1 MLKTFTVLVTLPAQA
16 GAVSLEA
23 AIIAGVTASFGTN
36 TDRVRV
42 DAFEG
47 DHTTPARMQ
56 SPMVEAHTRA
66 QGQHANLRKPKPR
79 AWGELTVE
87 DQVRTMRAAA
97 EFGGGFLSKL
107 AAAWNV
113 ADNTNAA
120 KIGDAFGAMLVEN
133 FGPGTSAYKDA
144 NY

>member
-66 QGQHANLRKPKPR
+66 QGQHANLRKPPKPR
-79 AWGELTVE
+79 TWAELSE
-87 DQVRTMRAAA
+87 SERAATMRLARDY
-97 EFGGGFLSKL
+97 GGGFVRKL
-107 AAAWNV
+107 ADAWNV
-113 ADNTNAA
+113 ADSTNSAL
-120 KIGDAFGAMLVEN
+120 IGEAFGAMLIEHY
-133 FGPGTSAYKDA
+133 GPDSDYA
-144 NY
+144 NAT